1 MAKMIVAITGA
12 SGSIYALEFLKILN
26 QLKIEVHGVIS
37 TSGEKVL
44 RLETGLRKDEV
55 PGVNQWFAV
64 DDFSAPIA
72 SGSCSYRG
80 MVVLPCTMGT
90 LSGIAH
96 GQSGNLIHR
105 AADVTLKERRPLVLG
120 VRETPLNRVHLQ
132 NMLTATDA
140 GAIVCPAMP
149 AFYHKPLTIE
159 ELARDFA
166 CRIASLVGYE
176 PTNMKRWQ
184 GMTQC

>member
-1 MAKMIVAITGA
+1 MAITGA
-12 SGSIYALEFLKILN
+12 SGSIYALEFLKIMEELN
-26 QLKIEVHGVIS
+26 FEVHGVIS
-37 TSGEKVL
+37 GAGETVL
-44 RLETGLRKDEV
+44 RLETGLEKKQL
-55 PGVNQWFAV
+55 PGVAQWFGV
-64 DDFSAPIA
+64 DDFAAPIA
-72 SGSCSYRG
+72 SGSSLYHG

-105 AADVTLKERRPLVLG
+105 AADVTLKERRPLILG

-140 GAIVCPAMP
+140 GAIICPAMP
-149 AFYHKPLTIE
+149 AFYHKPVTIQ

-166 CRIASLVGYE
+166 QRIASLLGCDSAD
-176 PTNMKRWQ
+176 MKRWQ
-184 GMTQC
+184 GMKQC